1 MIRINLLPHRK
12 IRRAKRQREFNLML
26 ATGCIAALT
35 IVILGQTYIANAI
48 AEQESRNTR
57 LTSAIT
63 NYDKDLVEISALKSK
78 INDVIER
85 KKVVENLQSNRSQ
98 AVILLDEI
106 SRKLPEGVILKSIK
120 QQGQNITVVGIADT
134 NAKVATLVRNITD
147 SEYLTMPNLV
157 EIKSENLNN
166 VRQNI
171 FTVTLIQ
178 KQMEIKA
185 QTNQSVNQPKKLLG
199 HDA

>member
-12 IRRAKRQREFNLML
+12 LRRAKRQREFNLML
-26 ATGCIAALT
+26 ATGSIAALT

-57 LTSAIT
+57 LTKAIT
-63 NYDKDLVEISALKSK
+63 NYDKDLVEIRALKSK

-98 AVILLDEI
+98 AVILMDEI

-120 QQGQNITVVGIADT
+120 QHGQDITLVGIADT
-134 NAKVATLVRNITD
+134 NARVATLVRNIAD
-147 SEYLTMPNLV
+147 SAYLAMPNLV

-166 VRQNI
+166 MRQNI
-171 FTVTLIQ
+171 FTLTLVQ

-185 QTNQSVNQPKKLLG
+185 QPTNSAKPTKKLLG